1 MDFTATK
8 VFFNRNI
15 IFLKNFIKEKESI
28 RADHWKGFADNFLT
42 L

>member
-15 IFLKNFIKEKESI
+15 IFLKNFIKEKKASGQI
-28 RADHWKGFADNFLT
+28 TGKASQIIF
-42 L
+42 